1 MSKIRVL
8 LVDDEEDYVRTMAER
23 LKMRDLGS
31 RVATSGA
38 EALAMV
44 QDEAPDVMVLD
55 LRMPGI
61 DGMQVLEQVKD
72 EHPQVQ
78 VIILTGHGSDKEE
91 KEARALGAFEYL
103 QKPADTGQLLDTITA
118 AWKRGLKVAA
128 ELLRESKGKFD
139 RTMEAAAWAEAGVPE
154 MAVDTV
160 EQRDPGREDGG
171 EEPVSGALKVL
182 LVDDE
187 EDYVRTM
194 AERMEMRD
202 LGSDVALGGE
212 QALEM
217 LAEGVPD
224 VMVLDLRMPGLG
236 GMEVL
241 ARVKASY
248 PQVEV
253 IVLTGYGTDEDE
265 QEARRLGAFEYL
277 RKPVDIADL
286 MQTIRRA
293 GRAHASAADK
303 GAPPETTR
311 GRAEGA
317 VK

>member
-23 LKMRDLGS
+23 MEMRDLSS
-31 RVATSGA
+31 RVALSGA
-38 EALAMV
+38 EALEMV
-44 QDEAPDVMVLD
+44 EDEAPDVMVLD

-61 DGMQVLEQVKD
+61 DGMQVLERVKE

-78 VIILTGHGSDKEE
+78 VIILTGHGSDREE

-103 QKPADTGQLLDTITA
+103 QKPADTGQLIDVITA

-128 ELLRESKGKFD
+128 DFLKESKGEFD
-139 RTMEAAAWAEAGVPE
+139 RTMQATAWAEAGEPE
-154 MAVDTV
+154 LAVDAMRRAPAP
-160 EQRDPGREDGG
+160 EAAHADDH
-171 EEPVSGALKVL
+171 SIKIL

-202 LGSDVALGGE
+202 LGSEVALTGE
-212 QALEM
+212 QALAM
-217 LAEGVPD
+217 LEEDLPD
-224 VMVLDLRMPGLG
+224 VMVLDLRMPGMT

-241 ARVKASY
+241 ARVKEAH

-253 IVLTGYGTDEDE
+253 IILTGFGSEKDEE
-265 QEARRLGAFEYL
+265 EARRIGAFDYL
-277 RKPVDIADL
+277 RKPVDINDL
-286 MQTIRRA
+286 MSTIRRA
-293 GRAHASAADK
+293 GRS
-303 GAPPETTR
+303 R
-311 GRAEGA
+311 IR
-317 VK
+317 

>member
-23 LKMRDLGS
+23 MEMRDLSS
-31 RVATSGA
+31 RVALSGA
-38 EALAMV
+38 EALEMV
-44 QDEAPDVMVLD
+44 EDEAPDVMVLD

-61 DGMQVLEQVKD
+61 DGMQVLERVKE

-103 QKPADTGQLLDTITA
+103 QKPADTGQLIDVITA

-128 ELLRESKGKFD
+128 DFLKESKGGFD
-139 RTMEAAAWAEAGVPE
+139 RTMQATAWAEAGEPDL
-154 MAVDTV
+154 AVDAMRKAPPV
-160 EQRDPGREDGG
+160 EG
-171 EEPVSGALKVL
+171 EHADARSIKVL

-202 LGSDVALGGE
+202 LGSDVALTGE
-212 QALEM
+212 EALAM
-217 LAEGVPD
+217 LEEELPD
-224 VMVLDLRMPGLG
+224 VMVIDVRMPGMSG
-236 GMEVL
+236 IEVL
-241 ARVKASY
+241 ARVKEAH

-253 IVLTGYGTDEDE
+253 IILTGFGSEKDEE
-265 QEARRLGAFEYL
+265 EARRLGAFDYL
-277 RKPVDIADL
+277 RKPVDIVDL
-286 MQTIRRA
+286 MSTIRRA
-293 GRAHASAADK
+293 GRS
-303 GAPPETTR
+303 R
-311 GRAEGA
+311 IR
-317 VK
+317 

>member
-23 LKMRDLGS
+23 MEMRDLSS
-31 RVATSGA
+31 RVALSGA
-38 EALAMV
+38 EALEMV
-44 QDEAPDVMVLD
+44 EDEAPDVMVLD

-61 DGMQVLEQVKD
+61 DGMQVLERVKE

-103 QKPADTGQLLDTITA
+103 QKPADTGQLIDVITA

-128 ELLRESKGKFD
+128 DFLKESKGEFD
-139 RTMEAAAWAEAGVPE
+139 RTMQATAWAEAGEPE
-154 MAVDTV
+154 LAVDAMRKAPAP
-160 EQRDPGREDGG
+160 EAAHADDH
-171 EEPVSGALKVL
+171 SIKVL

-202 LGSDVALGGE
+202 LGSEVALTGE
-212 QALEM
+212 QALAM
-217 LAEGVPD
+217 LEEDLPD
-224 VMVLDLRMPGLG
+224 VMVLDLRMPGMT

-241 ARVKASY
+241 ARVKEAH

-253 IVLTGYGTDEDE
+253 IILTGFGSEKDEE
-265 QEARRLGAFEYL
+265 EARRLGAFDYL
-277 RKPVDIADL
+277 RKPVDINDL
-286 MQTIRRA
+286 MSTIRRA
-293 GRAHASAADK
+293 GRS
-303 GAPPETTR
+303 R
-311 GRAEGA
+311 IR
-317 VK
+317 

>member
-8 LVDDEEDYVRTMAER
+8 LVDDEVDYVRTMAER
-23 LKMRDLGS
+23 LEMRDLPS

-38 EALAMV
+38 EALEMV
-44 QDEAPDVMVLD
+44 QAEAPDVMVLD

-61 DGMQVLEQVKD
+61 DGMQVLERVKN

-78 VIILTGHGSDKEE
+78 VIILTGHGSEKEE

-154 MAVDTV
+154 MAVEAIDRPTRAPRA
-160 EQRDPGREDGG
+160 EAEPEGGREPLT
-171 EEPVSGALKVL
+171 EKPSGALKVL

-194 AERMEMRD
+194 SERMGMRD
-202 LGSDVALGGE
+202 LGSDVALTGE

-217 LAEGVPD
+217 LEEDVPD
-224 VMVLDLRMPGLG
+224 VMVLDLRMPGMG
-236 GMEVL
+236 GLEVL
-241 ARVKASY
+241 AQVKERH
-248 PQVEV
+248 PEVEV
-253 IVLTGYGTDEDE
+253 IMLTGYPTEEDE
-265 QEARRLGAFEYL
+265 REARRMGAFEYL
-277 RKPVDIADL
+277 HKPVDISEL
-286 MQTIRRA
+286 MQAIRRA
-293 GRAHASAADK
+293 GRAHAKSA
-303 GAPPETTR
+303 GT
-311 GRAEGA
+311 
-317 VK
+317 

>member
-23 LKMRDLGS
+23 LDMRDLQS

-38 EALAMV
+38 QALEMV
-44 QDEAPDVMVLD
+44 RTEAPDVMVLD

-61 DGMQVLEQVKD
+61 DGMQVLERVKD

-78 VIILTGHGSDKEE
+78 VVILTGHGSDKEE

-103 QKPADTGQLLDTITA
+103 QKPADTGQLLDVITA
-118 AWKRGLKVAA
+118 AWKRGLKAAA

-139 RTMEAAAWAEAGVPE
+139 RTMQAAAWAEAGVPE
-154 MAVDTV
+154 MAVDAIDETA
-160 EQRDPGREDGG
+160 RPG
-171 EEPVSGALKVL
+171 PPTPSGAALRVL

-194 AERMEMRD
+194 AERMGMRD
-202 LGSDVALGGE
+202 LGSDVALTGE
-212 QALEM
+212 QALAM
-217 LAEGVPD
+217 LEADVPD
-224 VMVLDLRMPGLG
+224 VMVLDLRMPGIG
-236 GMEVL
+236 GLEVL
-241 ARVKASY
+241 ARVKERH

-253 IVLTGYGTDEDE
+253 IVLTGYGTDDDE
-265 QEARRLGAFEYL
+265 HEARRLGAFEYL

-286 MQTIRRA
+286 ITVIRRA
-293 GRAHASAADK
+293 GRGHAR
-303 GAPPETTR
+303 GTR
-311 GRAEGA
+311 T
-317 VK
+317 

>member
-8 LVDDEEDYVRTMAER
+8 LVDDEVDYVRTMAER
-23 LKMRDLGS
+23 MEMRDLSS

-38 EALAMV
+38 EALSMV
-44 QDEAPDVMVLD
+44 EDEPPDVMVLD

-61 DGMQVLEQVKD
+61 DGMEVLERVKI

-78 VIILTGHGSDKEE
+78 VIILTGHGSENEE

-103 QKPADTGQLLDTITA
+103 QKPADTGQLIDVITA

-128 ELLRESKGKFD
+128 DFLRESKGEFD
-139 RTMEAAAWAEAGVPE
+139 RTMQAAAWAEAGE
-154 MAVDTV
+154 RDMAVDAMSKTP
-160 EQRDPGREDGG
+160 RG
-171 EEPVSGALKVL
+171 EARAVPARAVKVL

-202 LGSDVALGGE
+202 LGSDVALTGE

-217 LAEGVPD
+217 LEADLPD
-224 VMVLDLRMPGLG
+224 VMVLDLRMPGMD

-241 ARVKASY
+241 ARVKEAH

-253 IVLTGYGTDEDE
+253 IVLTGFGSEEDE
-265 QEARRLGAFEYL
+265 HEARRLGAFDYL
-277 RKPVDIADL
+277 RKPVDIGDL
-286 MQTIRRA
+286 MSTIRRA
-293 GRAHASAADK
+293 A
-303 GAPPETTR
+303 R
-311 GRAEGA
+311 GKVGGS
-317 VK
+317 